1 MSEHEHQISTEL
13 NESLYSTTLSRII
26 DLTHCLDKNIPTWDG
41 GCGFHREMKLDY
53 SQCSTEVKFRV
64 NGIKMDAGIGTH
76 IDAPAHCIPN
86 GFTIDQLP
94 LNSLMVPCVVIDVSE
109 IAHERYRVSPLDIKR
124 FENKYGVLSPGRFVM
139 IRTGWERFWNEPKKY
154 HNNHI
159 FPSVSKEAAEFLLE
173 RGIVGI
179 GIDTLSPD
187 IPESGYPVHA
197 ALLGSGKYIIEN
209 AANLHM
215 LPACGSL
222 ILAMP
227 MKIKD
232 GTEAPV
238 RLIALI

>member
-1 MSEHEHQISTEL
+1 MSGDEDPISIEL
-13 NESLYSTTLSRII
+13 NKFLCSITFSRII
-26 DLTHCLDKNIPTWDG
+26 DLTHVLDKNIPTWDG
-41 GCGFHREMKLDY
+41 GCGFHSQIKLDY
-53 SQCSTEVKFRV
+53 SECSTEVKFRV

-86 GFTIDQLP
+86 GVTVDQLP
-94 LNSLMVPCVVIDVSE
+94 LNNLMVPCVVIDVSE
-109 IAHERYRVSPLDIKR
+109 IAHERYKVSPHDIKR
-124 FENKYGVLSPGRFVM
+124 FEDKYGILSPGRFVM

-159 FPSVSKEAAEFLLE
+159 FPSVSKETAELLLE
-173 RGIVGI
+173 RGIIGI

-187 IPESGYPVHA
+187 VPESGYPVHA
-197 ALLGSGKYIIEN
+197 ALLSSGKYIIEN
-209 AANLHM
+209 VANLDM
-215 LPACGSL
+215 LPAFGSL